1 MYDHSLSCLGTD
13 TSIKKYYRPRPQLIV
28 QWWGHANVFNVWGI
42 EDIKGVIWKRIS
54 QESKYN
60 DQQKMDK
67 NTKEHV
73 QNTTQKLN
81 IEQHE
86 PLEKQMVNS
95 APSDG

>member
-1 MYDHSLSCLGTD
+1 
-13 TSIKKYYRPRPQLIV
+13 
-28 QWWGHANVFNVWGI
+28 
-42 EDIKGVIWKRIS
+42 
-54 QESKYN
+54 
-60 DQQKMDK
+60 MDK

-81 IEQHE
+81 IEQDE